1 MLGSKE
7 TQNILKTSRVAVC
20 RVNHTLAIRTFDCVA
35 TEEPLE
41 IQIGQERKGW
51 RTLRPVSVTMRTP
64 DHDAELA
71 IGFLF
76 GEGILGPRS
85 DVAAIEFPN
94 DPDRQSS
101 NLVRVQLREGI
112 SVSPQQLDRNF
123 YMTSSCGLCGKSSLE
138 AVRRMT
144 PAAVTEAP
152 TDFQI
157 SAPAIHQMSLHLR
170 ESQEIFEQTGGLH
183 AAGLFD
189 ASGKLQILREDV
201 GRHNAVDKIVGAM
214 WLEENIPL
222 RRRVLFV
229 SGRASFELVQKAARA
244 EIPVLAAVGAP
255 SSLAVELAKACGM
268 TLLGFVR
275 DGRFNVYSAD
285 FRLRQSEGSHARPEE
300 TIVS

>member
-1 MLGSKE
+1 MRALWK
-7 TQNILKTSRVAVC
+7 IVA
-20 RVNHTLAIRTFDCVA
+20 RSGPAD
-35 TEEPLE
+35 
-41 IQIGQERKGW
+41 
-51 RTLRPVSVTMRTP
+51 
-64 DHDAELA
+64 DA
-71 IGFLF
+71 GRRD
-76 GEGILGPRS
+76 GGPNGLSDFRAGNS
-85 DVAAIEFPN
+85 PDVA
-94 DPDRQSS
+94 S
-101 NLVRVQLREGI
+101 
-112 SVSPQQLDRNF
+112 
-123 YMTSSCGLCGKSSLE
+123 
-138 AVRRMT
+138 
-144 PAAVTEAP
+144 
-152 TDFQI
+152 
-157 SAPAIHQMSLHLR
+157 LR

-244 EIPVLAAVGAP
+244 GIPVLAAVGAP